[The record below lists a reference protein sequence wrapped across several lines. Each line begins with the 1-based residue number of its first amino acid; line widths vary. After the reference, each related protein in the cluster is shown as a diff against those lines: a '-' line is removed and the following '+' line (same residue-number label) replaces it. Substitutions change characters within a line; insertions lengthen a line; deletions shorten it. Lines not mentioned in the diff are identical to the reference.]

1 MNEELNRRCARD
13 PVTANRVEAEL
24 LTFGSGKSGD
34 RDGRLQFHLR
44 RGLRY
49 GDVPGVADLAMLFVG
64 GVPVQCPA
72 ACMAKRPTE
81 RTRATA
87 SNRRAIRLGIKSC
100 RTPARIITSDAPSS
114 AIVPRNNS
122 IC

>member
-1 MNEELNRRCARD
+1 MNEELNRRRARD

-34 RDGRLQFHLR
+34 RDRRLQFHLR

-64 GVPVQCPA
+64 GVPVPMPGSLHGKEAHGKNEGHRQQ
-72 ACMAKRPTE
+72 
-81 RTRATA
+81 
-87 SNRRAIRLGIKSC
+87 S
-100 RTPARIITSDAPSS
+100 
-114 AIVPRNNS
+114 
-122 IC
+122 